1 MDTNIPTLTD
11 AYLGLLEKY
20 ANRRVRNSE
29 PGEKAQQLAGRYLEL
44 VDEYPDNMIEREK
57 KVPDELLEK
66 LKQAGFFG
74 MTIPEKYGGLGM
86 TLKEYLALVESMAS
100 KSVAVGITIIAH
112 LSIGIK
118 GILLFGSQEQKQKY
132 LPGAASGK
140 IIFSYALTEPEIG
153 SDAQNITTTAEL
165 SEDGSSYIV
174 NGIKTYITN
183 ANYAEAMTVFARF
196 KSGGLGA
203 FIVET
208 SYKGVIIGK
217 EMPKMG
223 LKASSTASVK
233 FDNVRVPRE
242 NLIGREGDG
251 FKIAMTIL
259 NYGRLALGATS
270 SGIIKRSLEDMVKR
284 SSYRKQFGVAIKE
297 FELIREMLVRAKVN
311 AKIVSAMTA
320 FSTDILENN
329 PTANISVES
338 SHSKLFGT
346 TRAWQTVYDA
356 LQVAGGSGYLMTL
369 PYEKRMRDFRVTTIF
384 EGTTEIHSIYPALVL
399 AKKLQDLLKN
409 TKGFASKLKL
419 VFRFLFP
426 GLFQPI
432 KVSSPALKPAG
443 RMVSRLVGKI
453 FFFTLFGLIRYG
465 KNLRWKQFFLRRITF
480 LSMYSFGILAMIA
493 QIETARSESKSTESD
508 LDVLRFFV
516 HEASQYSKHHAGLFS
531 KTTDHI
537 TEKVF
542 RTIELPD

>member
-11 AYLGLLEKY
+11 AYFGLLENY
-20 ANRRVRNSE
+20 ANRRLRDVE
-29 PGEKAQQLAGRYLEL
+29 LGEKAQQLAGRYLEL
-44 VDEYPDNMIEREK
+44 VDEYPDNMIEREEK
-57 KVPDELLEK
+57 IPGKLLEK
-66 LKQAGFFG
+66 LKQAGYFG
-74 MTIPEKYGGLGM
+74 MTIPEKYGGLGI

-100 KSVAVGITIIAH
+100 GSIAVGITIIAH

-140 IIFSYALTEPEIG
+140 IIFSYALTEPDTG
-153 SDAQNITTTAEL
+153 SDAQNITTTAKL

-208 SYKGVIIGK
+208 SFSGVTVGE

-233 FDNVRVPRE
+233 FNNVRVPRE

-270 SGIIKRSLEDMVKR
+270 SGIINRSLEDMVKR

-311 AKIVSAMTA
+311 GKIVSAMTA

-432 KVSSPALKPAG
+432 KVSSPALKPSG

-453 FFFTLFGLIRYG
+453 FFFTLIGLIRYG

-493 QIETARSESKSTESD
+493 QIETAGSESKSTESD
-508 LDVLRFFV
+508 LEILRFFV
-516 HEASQYSKHHAGLFS
+516 HEARQYSKHHAGLFS
-531 KTTDHI
+531 GTTDHI

>member
-11 AYLGLLEKY
+11 AYFGLLGKY
-20 ANRRVRNSE
+20 ANRRIKDLE
-29 PGEKAQQLAGRYLEL
+29 LGEKARQIAGLYLEL
-44 VDEYPDNMIEREK
+44 VAEFPDNMIEREEK
-57 KVPDELLEK
+57 IPGELLEK

-74 MTIPEKYGGLGM
+74 MTIPEKYGGLGI
-86 TLKEYLALVESMAS
+86 TLKEYLALVETMAS
-100 KSVAVGITIIAH
+100 ESIAVGITVIAH

-118 GILLFGSQEQKQKY
+118 GILLFGTQEQKQKY

-140 IIFSYALTEPEIG
+140 IIFSYALTEPDTG

-165 SEDGSSYIV
+165 SEDGSSYIL

-208 SYKGVIIGK
+208 SFSGVTVGE

-270 SGIIKRSLEDMVKR
+270 SGIINRSLEDMVKR
-284 SSYRKQFGVAIKE
+284 SSGRKQFGVAIKE

-311 AKIVSAMTA
+311 GRISSAMTA
-320 FSTDILENN
+320 FSTDILESN
-329 PTANISVES
+329 PTANIAVES

-356 LQVAGGSGYLMTL
+356 LQVAGGSGYLRTL

-384 EGTTEIHSIYPALVL
+384 EGTTEIHSIHPGLIITR
-399 AKKLQDLLKN
+399 KLQDTLKEK
-409 TKGFASKLKL
+409 TGLSFKIKFIFSS
-419 VFRFLFP
+419 LFP
-426 GLFQPI
+426 GFFNPL
-432 KVSSPALKPAG
+432 KVGTPALKPAA
-443 RMVSRLVGKI
+443 RMVSRLIRKI
-453 FFFTLFGLIRYG
+453 FIFTLFGLIRYG
-465 KNLRWKQFFLRRITF
+465 ERIRWKEFLLRRITF
-480 LSMYSFGILAMIA
+480 LSMYAFGILAMIA
-493 QIETARSESKSTESD
+493 QIETARHEGKPIDNDNEI
-508 LDVLRFFV
+508 LRFFV
-516 HEASQYSKHHAGLFS
+516 HEARQYTRHHAGWFS
-531 KTTDHI
+531 GTSDRI

-542 RTIELPD
+542 STIEQPE